1 MPRTL
6 PERYRSGHLD
16 YVLLDSVLLDS
27 VLLGFVPLLWRHATV
42 QAVPFRLKAVGF
54 ANVPL

>member
-16 YVLLDSVLLDS
+16 YVLLDSVLL
-27 VLLGFVPLLWRHATV
+27 GFVPLLWRHATE